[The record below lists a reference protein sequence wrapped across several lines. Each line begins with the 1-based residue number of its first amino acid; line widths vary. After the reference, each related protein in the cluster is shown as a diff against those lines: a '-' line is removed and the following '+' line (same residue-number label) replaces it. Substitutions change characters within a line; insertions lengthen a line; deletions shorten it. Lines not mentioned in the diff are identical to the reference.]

1 MIRSIVQICTNKEQ
15 KIMQISRHWRMK
27 AIRYR
32 LEGVHVNS
40 EQTQK
45 QAREAQRE
53 PVSLKRVA
61 TAAR

>member
-1 MIRSIVQICTNKEQ
+1 
-15 KIMQISRHWRMK
+15 MQISRHWRMK